1 MRSGRH
7 AREGTAALTALRP
20 QTMDLISSHHR
31 PQAVCHPRR
40 SRHCW
45 TTPTASRV
53 NSKLLLTM
61 LPRSQQR
68 KVSCSESW
76 TNNRASSWP
85 RTLSSWSCSQ
95 PTASERALHQP
106 QLQRHSPPDS
116 ARGIENLQLGHI
128 SATPAKG
135 TSVSTRTTIALCW
148 RRMQPNALPGTWQKC
163 RIQRGLIVANYIKL
177 GLMQTNVIVV
187 RYHLLHVIPATIGP
201 HLHPNRFSSLY
212 LPSIEILTAQ
222 PGAAVMLR
230 LQAPPGA
237 T

>member
-1 MRSGRH
+1 M
-7 AREGTAALTALRP
+7 
-20 QTMDLISSHHR
+20 
-31 PQAVCHPRR
+31 
-40 SRHCW
+40 
-45 TTPTASRV
+45 
-53 NSKLLLTM
+53 LLC
-61 LPRSQQR
+61 SQQR

-95 PTASERALHQP
+95 PTASKWALHQP
-106 QLQRHSPPDS
+106 QLQWHSPLDS
-116 ARGIENLQLGHI
+116 ALGIENLQLGHV

-135 TSVSTRTTIALCW
+135 TSVSTRTTIVLCW

-187 RYHLLHVIPATIGP
+187 CHHLLHVIPATIGP
-201 HLHPNRFSSLY
+201 HLHPNRYISLY
-212 LPSIEILTAQ
+212 LPSIKILTAQ

-230 LQAPPGA
+230 LQAPPG
-237 T
+237 TT